1 MQFQT
6 ASIFGMAPIEL
17 FAIAVIAV
25 VLIALFVGR
34 GSA

>member
-1 MQFQT
+1 MEFKT
-6 ASIFGMAPIEL
+6 ASILGMAPIEL
-17 FAIAVIAV
+17 FAIAVIVV

>member
-6 ASIFGMAPIEL
+6 ASIMGMAPIEL
-17 FAIAVIAV
+17 FAIAVIVV

-34 GSA
+34 RST